1 MKPGASSAA
10 CLAHRI
16 ARATRGEG
24 KTGEGKVST
33 EAIASI
39 LGLPGAPIFSEPGV
53 QAVKTRNSALSL
65 QSDLH
70 SLKTPDMVVRIE
82 LPAPAR
88 ADLHVKQHAR
98 RRGKLLHRSSTLN
111 ETTFSV

>member
-1 MKPGASSAA
+1 MKHGASFTASV
-10 CLAHRI
+10 AHPI

-33 EAIASI
+33 KVIASI
-39 LGLPGAPIFSEPGV
+39 LGLPGEPIFSATGV
-53 QAVKTRNSALSL
+53 EGVGNGISAISL

-70 SLKTPDMVVRIE
+70 LPKTPDMLIRVE
-82 LPAPAR
+82 FPTPAR
-88 ADLHVKQHAR
+88 ADIHVKQNAR
-98 RRGKLLHRSSTLN
+98 RRGKLFHRSSTLN